1 MLHDAEVLA
10 PGVGVLAGHTPP
22 ALPQVDSAM
31 AHDRPPFAAHFE
43 GESVLVSAVA
53 APPANEPIAVNVARA
68 GVRELLPDES
78 ETRRLEKAPGAVD
91 DLLRGQVARLAAD
104 AGTRAVRR
112 RQPKPIGDCRRF
124 GGRRRR
130 CLSLRAERTDDAAPL
145 EYPGRLHMVRPV
157 EAALDAVA
165 GQAGFV
171 SAVIGDRYVVEA
183 HALRRMRRASVEILD
198 VGEGRVERIAC
209 KRVGQGGV
217 ALQGVSAPRARAWSP
232 DHETEPCGRYVGPDI
247 GQITKSAPEPTG
259 ESIPFFCH
267 TLCA

>member
-1 MLHDAEVLA
+1 M
-10 PGVGVLAGHTPP
+10 
-22 ALPQVDSAM
+22 SRM
-31 AHDRPPFAAHFE
+31 
-43 GESVLVSAVA
+43 
-53 APPANEPIAVNVARA
+53 
-68 GVRELLPDES
+68 
-78 ETRRLEKAPGAVD
+78 TRRLEKAPGAVD
-91 DLLRGQVARLAAD
+91 DLLRGQVERFAAD

-112 RQPKPIGDCRRF
+112 RQPKPIGDRRRF

-171 SAVIGDRYVVEA
+171 GAIGGDRYVVES
-183 HALRRMRRASVEILD
+183 HALRRMRRAGVEILD

-217 ALQGVSAPRARAWSP
+217 ALQGVSAQRAAAWSP
-232 DHETEPCGRYVGPDI
+232 DHETVPLCRYVGPDI
-247 GQITKSAPEPTG
+247 GQIAKSAPEPTG
-259 ESIPFFCH
+259 ESNPFFCH
-267 TLCA
+267 TLSACHFEKGVLHPGSVTLALRISAFPRGNPVFGENGSNLTLSAGSGSTEVAQAARE